1 MAASPLI
8 NEVSPD
14 RFSRTLVAFGSGE
27 KIFVGCRFEQHLA
40 VFHFITLLKR
50 KIPVLFFQ
58 TASARASESSEL
70 QGLDGT
76 ATDENTSQHAWL
88 VTYQDDGSKALT
100 NKYVKTNRHFPG
112 RTALRF

>member
-1 MAASPLI
+1 M
-8 NEVSPD
+8 
-14 RFSRTLVAFGSGE
+14 
-27 KIFVGCRFEQHLA
+27 GCRFEQHLA
-40 VFHFITLLKR
+40 AFHFITLLKR

-70 QGLDGT
+70 RGLDGT
-76 ATDENTSQHAWL
+76 AADENTSQHARL